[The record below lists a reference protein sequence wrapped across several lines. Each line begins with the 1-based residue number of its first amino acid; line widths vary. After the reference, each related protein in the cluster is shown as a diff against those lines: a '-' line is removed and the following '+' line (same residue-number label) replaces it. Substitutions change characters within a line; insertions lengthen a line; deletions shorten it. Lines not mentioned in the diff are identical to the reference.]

1 MSQRLAAID
10 FSETGARIICADTSL
25 RSAEITSTFTLERDL
40 EEESFEDFL
49 ERLHGELPEGTD
61 SVIVGSDSKRMSLRS
76 LEFPF
81 SDLRKLDAGI
91 DFELET
97 LVPFG
102 VEDITTTWEVTQ
114 KESGLT
120 RVLAG
125 VIPREVLESR
135 LEAYEDSGLRVRAFT
150 SPASSMGELVV
161 EGFPELKSVQHPVAL
176 LAVGASECH
185 LAILKEGRMVYVRT
199 FRAGGD
205 NIDRILAERFHS
217 DLEVA
222 RETKETQGG
231 VLLEG
236 EEADEAAAALSA
248 AVREGLRPIMS
259 SLAMTLRS
267 VSAEFTPQELYLTGG
282 LSRLHGIGPYLADS
296 FKVPVHLLDL
306 KRSLEGVEA
315 GRVSVG
321 AEYAPALGMLLG
333 LIRRGSNVALNFR
346 RKEYAYQ
353 GDLQLYKGQI
363 KHMAVG
369 LSLVILLALGASI
382 MRYSL
387 LSEDEA
393 RVDQAFCDAT
403 ERIVGREICNP
414 VAAIATLKE
423 APGAGEGIF
432 IPKYS
437 ASGMLEAMS
446 KLVDPSLDVVFGEL
460 DFRLGA
466 RGDESD
472 RITGKG
478 DARTFEAVEQLV
490 TGLKADP
497 CVEEAEVSKQRKK
510 RNSNRVEF
518 SLTVRLKCPP
528 GVLPGTATLKTARVD
543 RVEEKGDE

>member
-102 VEDITTTWEVTQ
+102 VEDITTTWEVTE

-185 LAILKEGRMVYVRT
+185 LSILKEGRMVYVRT

-205 NIDRILAERFHS
+205 NIDRILA
-217 DLEVA
+217 
-222 RETKETQGG
+222 
-231 VLLEG
+231 
-236 EEADEAAAALSA
+236 
-248 AVREGLRPIMS
+248 
-259 SLAMTLRS
+259 
-267 VSAEFTPQELYLTGG
+267 
-282 LSRLHGIGPYLADS
+282 
-296 FKVPVHLLDL
+296 
-306 KRSLEGVEA
+306 
-315 GRVSVG
+315 
-321 AEYAPALGMLLG
+321 
-333 LIRRGSNVALNFR
+333 
-346 RKEYAYQ
+346 
-353 GDLQLYKGQI
+353 
-363 KHMAVG
+363 
-369 LSLVILLALGASI
+369 
-382 MRYSL
+382 
-387 LSEDEA
+387 
-393 RVDQAFCDAT
+393 
-403 ERIVGREICNP
+403 
-414 VAAIATLKE
+414 
-423 APGAGEGIF
+423 
-432 IPKYS
+432 
-437 ASGMLEAMS
+437 
-446 KLVDPSLDVVFGEL
+446 
-460 DFRLGA
+460 
-466 RGDESD
+466 
-472 RITGKG
+472 
-478 DARTFEAVEQLV
+478 
-490 TGLKADP
+490 
-497 CVEEAEVSKQRKK
+497 
-510 RNSNRVEF
+510 
-518 SLTVRLKCPP
+518 
-528 GVLPGTATLKTARVD
+528 
-543 RVEEKGDE
+543 